1 MALTRVTSGGIAE
14 GVVIRFS
21 GNGTPEYRVPGS
33 PAITFENDTD
43 TGVYNPNPNELA
55 ITTGGTARLIFK
67 SDGQIVTGNGTSLGG
82 TNPDFANATNIVLY
96 VNQSDKNATDVETN
110 DGGNINRP
118 FKTIERGLVE
128 AARKSY
134 VAQGQDRFEAY
145 TIMVL
150 PGDYTIDNR
159 PGIDVTT
166 NPLAASASETPGSSA
181 TTGNLA
187 TGSAWRFNPR
197 NGGVIVP
204 RGTSIVGY
212 DLRKTVIRPKYVP
225 SPISD
230 DGSITSDNYV
240 ISGVMYDAA
249 NMIQKARGF
258 IVEQA
263 FLHAK
268 QLYPSIGNINETCK
282 RDIGYI
288 VDAVIT
294 DLREGGNANSFVAG
308 EFYTDGTS
316 LRFIAD
322 GTEKIAT
329 LAAFNKARDIMLHAI
344 NAWITNNVPANYS
357 FTEITTGATPGLKPS
372 YTSTGVNKDYSTG
385 STYDSSCATAESAII
400 SLMGIIT
407 GIVSNPDT
415 YTELYKKVLGVGF
428 QTSIFKVTGGCYFW
442 QMTFKD
448 AKTNPLN
455 SVTYNGSGIPTFTQA
470 TTPFYSH
477 HRVVSF
483 TYADQRTTDGELDK
497 YYKRIDSWA
506 ADITVGNEPRIA
518 RPEEYTIVGDASTKQ
533 SIDTVNS
540 ASPYIFN
547 CSLRSILGLCGM
559 HTDGSKV
566 KESSFKSMVVAQFT
580 GISLQKDPNAYWQP
594 RNATGRVYTDSLTTF
609 QTGDSIRNV
618 ENESES
624 IDNLGPIYAD
634 PNAEYKHDWRH
645 FHIKASE
652 GAFIQVVSVFAV
664 GYADQF
670 LAVNGGDMSIT
681 NSNSNFGHIAL
692 RAVGNKFTVDPP
704 SAYGKITALI
714 PPAGI
719 SNTSQY
725 TEIYP
730 IATDI
735 TWKANLGESAEKTQP
750 FWGQAKTNFS
760 TANGNF
766 FKLYLEI
773 PGVQAESDIPEL
785 VVESKDVNT
794 GNIVVKRFLTFG
806 ANNNYNL
813 FRDYYTTAGVQAQ
826 ADCKISNQV
835 DTATGG
841 VSNYE
846 AVIELA
852 ASATGDNT
860 TNVPGNLQRQGYFW
874 DPSRQKVYLKI
885 NPNYTSSRTY
895 VADFLFS
902 SVIETQFVTVT
913 ETLPDGSSQVV
924 SRTEDVNVLEWW
936 DSFPGSITSAKF
948 VDARA
953 ANPNDLLWRVKYV
966 IPKDYRDP
974 DLKVLTPK
982 PPEKRFII
990 KGTAPGND
998 GYGIPY
1004 SSYRFTI
1011 WDVQEI
1017 DTWERDVRDGVY
1029 YLTVL
1034 RADVDKFMDGDSG
1047 SYKNSP
1053 ITLTRD
1059 DQYQTIVADGL
1070 SELYRNDNNYRVST
1084 NVNYLYPSTNEEGNI
1099 TNARTIWNPPQTDS
1113 RCIVEYLSGQGA
1125 NGAYR
1130 PKDVSVP
1137 NKKYYNT
1144 SVSTTPFYEVPAL
1157 TSVTAE
1163 ACHRLVAALN
1173 LCYVKNV
1180 STTSTQ
1186 IKVAP
1191 VCSWDART
1199 TFGTQT
1205 INGTAN
1211 TALFNSV
1218 STTFNIYGDVSESNP
1233 TNYRWGSGKSFN
1245 STSDLNQ
1252 YGVNGSEEDRKIV
1265 CCSYSPSVTNITNG
1279 NEVTNESNTILSLGP
1294 VVPLY
1299 RPSILRASSHT
1310 WEYIGIGPGNYSTGF
1325 PNLQTRVLKP
1335 YEQFIVQ
1342 GYENGG
1348 GFIASS
1354 GTNSAGDFYIGNQV
1368 IQAGGQSTTT
1378 LNVPKVRKS
1387 SESNSVDFTDIEN
1400 RIANNVI
1407 NVIASENR
1415 SSASQNLLKG
1425 LSNFFTT
1432 ARLTVSD
1439 RANIQTLYITDKLY
1453 IANTKILNGDKFPEG
1468 GPEGYGFAKGARPE
1482 KTGFIATDT
1491 NDRLYVSPKFLDAW
1505 RIKKKILSA
1514 SNVNL
1519 DNNRIYIEPLSRTF
1533 INSIQTSLTTALTI
1547 PTLFNGSLVRNI
1559 VGGVTYGV
1567 LTITGGATATS
1578 LNLYVGMKIAQY
1590 VTSGSAVLTG
1600 EARIKSID
1608 STTQVT
1614 LENVTAVPATSTSGQ
1629 FYGID
1634 RIRLFDTS
1642 GLPPF
1647 GRIDLEMSINQITA
1661 EDYILDSGI
1670 KYYFN
1675 PTINISLQYD
1685 DIDYTN
1691 NTLEVTTIQNYLS
1704 YYDYVRSVLPAS
1716 SAFNLHTITRN
1727 YSSVLPVID
1736 SDATLTDTQ
1745 YLSGTITG
1753 VTAHPTAGLI
1763 SNTSIP
1769 SSIVDVPRNDFLVRI
1784 GVSSTFYNTVPSRGA
1799 VTIRRSV
1806 SGSVRYTTLV
1816 YFKNTN
1822 FSNQLCILRRIDTQ
1836 SKSDSS
1842 FTYSTSD
1849 PFTKIFFT
1857 GSTCYASYGDK
1868 WTFESAFIPSVETIT
1883 EDVDIES
1890 ATLYTLPEKPV
1901 PYTGDVDTTYTDS
1914 IVPNPVTS
1922 KALGANLQTKR
1933 AVKTFQPFETLT
1945 QAAKFA
1951 EESAF
1956 GPTDEI
1962 EILMKPG
1969 YYRLVGSTFPCQVRI
1984 NGSGV
1989 TSTTE
1994 QYSKEFAKRSAGRIG
2009 GYALTDV
2016 RSGDSVNFFRSADFS
2031 NNYAGRTDLLYV
2043 STGGR
2048 NITSTGGLDISNVHF
2063 LGLNEA
2069 ITRNEILDNSY
2080 SDDTQ
2085 VIISRRRVRKAWY
2098 VKKSTGFPTSTA
2110 GVLGGLGFHATYAST
2125 TGKPSFSYTVND
2137 AGLTDESGVIVAPA
2151 VDVNNVAKDARYMVI
2166 TFTATN
2172 FSSTSGSPSDNQ
2184 RFNWIKDYVIPG
2196 TTLFYFPNNTGT
2208 SATVDSTTRKTR
2220 VLDVRKNFTG
2230 TTLTSIQVYVAM
2242 YDGGG
2247 FTSEDED
2254 LNISEINDLTNG
2266 LYFVF
2271 VNRDGDEFVTLTY
2284 NWCLEMRRQLLPKT
2298 FTTSGEGYDPTSVDT
2313 PEIYGI
2319 IAGYTRDTLNLV
2331 IDLNPTADFG
2341 GIRTFSFTTAGAAAG
2356 DETYNGITPVSPPT
2370 SGGTG
2375 AQFTVT
2381 RSGGV
2386 YSVLIAEAGSGY
2398 KIGDII
2404 TLSGT
2409 AVGGGSNITVTV
2421 GAITPA
2427 KSRYTGAGI
2436 MGKHPSILVKIGDTS
2451 EEYSVTIPTTPNGF
2465 LRTYGFTN
2473 DRFYLLEVNSA
2484 VIGSTTDNIGVN
2496 GTVVGGFS
2504 GYGFSDINGY
2514 SALDGGTFTF
2524 EGKTYPQSARRK
2536 TVFSSRAELDA
2547 VAKYNLYQSG
2557 GNQSANPYGYYRSG
2571 ALGMTTRGREIF
2583 INYAQNY
2590 RISRKKFPTS
2600 APPSVGNLG
2609 TTLIRVNGIPGST
2622 NQVTLSDVTV
2632 GAFSDSSDRSN
2643 TYGGGYNG
2651 GLIAINN
2658 GQINIRGL
2666 RIRGNLILD
2675 WSSLLTAGGA
2685 SRLNSNNKFGYGHSV
2700 DLIEPRETSYVT
2712 GIGANN
2718 YRRLNVSK
2726 DDINFQ
2732 YYTTYTRTNNMYIEP
2747 NFLPTGK
2754 RVDYDSRAF
2763 PITTIAAIPKFD
2775 DQTLNYKT
2783 QVILDEKF
2791 STQRLIYASSG
2802 ANTSGY
2808 NLRYNNTT
2816 TTIPANTPGGHPNS
2830 AKELLRKTLVFT
2842 LPYSTENEQNIAENI
2857 AKNVFPNFTKI
2868 VRFGN
2873 TDSVLATVTQL
2884 SFYNQLG
2891 VAYFEITFSGNI
2903 EYNNLDKT
2911 DGTPSN
2917 WTGFELQL
2925 LTNYIP
2931 SQRFNYLA
2939 TLTTRYKKIANSD
2952 VISSTGAAVGT
2963 YSRLEIGYDAAQKR
2977 SVFAENKDLKVEY
2990 IGNGIPNI
2998 TRASVVTFTNT
3009 NKAPAQSEGDKIK
3022 VLMETDASGKILSMD
3037 IISLGINNNPDEISE
3052 YSTGGNGYK
3061 LTVQKSA
3068 RVRTQITDIDYEMF
3082 APGEVTVA
3090 PSNNTFIVN
3099 NFIETS
3105 LTGIKASLQR
3115 AKSIIAPGNYILYGG
3130 QYYKIAKSQPNKP
3143 YLSVYQYV
3151 NPANI
3156 EDIRTSLVVRL
3167 EEESYNITYSRTLG
3181 AAYNNEL
3188 ITRFELYEDDNV
3200 LRYWPDAGRLEIG
3213 ELELAD
3219 FTKQYID
3226 GFTGYRLTLDRSNT
3240 KYWPS
3245 YIHDW
3250 DGIDI
3255 VETIIAGDPTAPTLA
3270 APGISVNNVVAT
3282 ELRLADPVDAT
3293 CSTYK
3298 RIKSVGYEELN
3309 SQYFTHSGI
3318 ATTNRAY
3325 VDIVSSTSTL
3335 AEDFQKYEIGQTISI
3350 PFRNLQHGYY
3360 RRGYNNFYDSYPQ
3373 LYKFKV
3379 TASVGT
3385 EGSASSTN
3393 REGDN
3398 LITGILYNTKPATTD
3413 QASQTNDTSGRI
3425 YFQNIAGMSQILNS
3439 TNTYTGTSTNRKT
3452 TYQISDYVDP
3462 LSVVQATRG
3471 IDSLPGVPLN
3481 GNLTTGEGTLSGV
3494 TLNVGSRTI
3503 TTTSGI
3509 GIVPG
3514 LRVIHPNLSEECRI
3528 STVRRTGT
3536 SPNFTYEINLNSGP
3550 TANIT
3555 NGTITFAA
3563 NEPVILKIDHPLLA
3577 DLPVGTEFHIVPTFN
3592 QEGTTLTRFVQIY
3605 KSRIVDIQAIG
3616 GSDNVIRL
3624 YLADPLTFGG
3634 TNYITDAAN
3643 ENSMTHP
3650 DSRHYGFCSINMG
3663 GWSYPRS
3670 GGSYF
3675 NSNAVRTLT
3684 QADQLKLPNY
3694 SNRIKSGDILRYTYE
3709 ANTVIQGISTSSV
3722 NLGRANNFLRLS
3734 SIAVDQGDSI
3744 KALFNKKTEYYG
3756 TRDIYRTQGTYVVT
3770 HRRYLDQYG
3779 DSTDDYR
3786 FNNSYSTAGGTFFTT
3801 YAKTTDVQ
3809 ASGGASTITL
3819 TDVSGIV
3826 VGDVVTGTNIGSN
3839 RSVTAINGNII
3850 SISPSTTGIVASGT
3864 TLTFYGLSTATPTTS
3879 YSFNG
3884 TTYYIDYGISGQTS
3898 GSPTPAATAISVWT
3912 QTGNAWG
3919 TYYFNG
3925 TTLVQNTTDPWKQ
3938 SIVLSGP
3945 KDKPGVRNRQSFG
3958 ENAEITFTVDQFGGI
3973 ETLSI
3978 TNGGTGYRINDY
3990 LIIKGGLFNFNNP
4003 RYSSDLYLYISKVDP
4018 TGRILSFI
4026 PRFRLSSPLD
4036 NRIVD
4041 FDFVHSG
4048 ATPTWTATNTAT
4060 VSISA
4065 VNHGYVN
4072 GDIVNLTFSLST
4084 GSNIASTGQ
4093 YKVINATPD
4102 AFNITNPTSLTGTN
4116 TGNVNIGTD
4125 KFYYQSLTTNTAATT
4140 SSTILPVSS
4149 VSGIN
4154 VGDKLFGLGTNVEV
4168 VSVDSD
4174 TQITLNTAVS
4184 APAPV
4189 TLTVTNY
4196 ISTGTTT
4203 ITATVSS
4210 TTGILVGDVVVISGA
4225 TGTEPTKLN
4234 GTWEVASVPSG
4245 TTFTFVVNTP
4255 ITTGTYTTGLGT
4267 AIESTPL
4274 VFTTF
4279 LPDETMYI
4287 DNVNGSDIFLMARY
4301 TINGLIRQTIEYT
4314 VSYLGGFTAGQ
4325 RVVFTTP
4332 KPSLKTV
4339 SGVVTAVTSVDA
4351 NGYSTV
4357 TVDTADN
4364 ILYSTHPTKE
4374 DWLSVSD
4381 ILVSHQNDL
4390 FAYDGPVAQRFIHSE
4405 YGGGLQFSDFSIWN
4419 SYYRNGSENKGYGIY
4434 GSFGWVGNFARSI
4447 DGARMIGLTS
4457 SGALSIN
4464 WSRQRANSIWQVA
4477 QPIRPG
4483 WTHTGV
4489 SNSTELTTSA
4499 FSPNFAYV
4507 YCHGSDTFFNSA
4519 YPFYV
4524 MENGQAITNAGQ
4536 PNTIKHTNLN
4546 TENLLLTLNNA
4557 APAYSPTWSS
4567 GFYHTGGIG
4576 SLNYGMYKWS
4586 STFDSTKPSRIRNLN
4601 KVSWRYQD
4609 AKFRGGVSGKWG
4621 DLRAGT
4627 GVNTRLQESMIMN
4640 YVQPYQLCA
4649 YDSSRMVRV
4658 ANYTITSLFSTALN
4672 TTGASGSNGLVS
4684 LTFAPQGSAPYFPG
4698 QKIIVSGMT
4707 PASYNGT
4714 WTVVSCSTT
4723 NVTFYSNASGNQT
4736 VAGTITPIIT
4746 DINFNANIFD
4756 GRVLTTGTD
4765 QIVAG
4770 KDYFIGGVTGAVANA
4785 IGTDYTPDVDFT
4797 VFGAPNNK
4805 VGTVFTA
4812 TITGIPPIK
4821 GGGTA
4826 RSFVDMSGKISK
4838 NDAIYTSADGVN
4850 FTFIGFVNSILN
4862 TTRVRLSA
4870 PIAAISSA
4878 ANVYVLRVRGLKTTT
4893 FDNSVTNRGLTN
4905 LKGENV
4911 LSSEMAGCNQYNVAM
4926 VISRRTYNTTP
4937 LINTENTVQPIGNR
4951 WWWGGGEVGHLS
4963 VRPTFGDLSAFE
4975 WTPMNINMTRF
4986 NKKVHLESTVTVN
4999 ASGSTIGLDSVY
5011 I

>member
-21 GNGTPEYRVPGS
+21 GNGTPEYRVPSS
-33 PAITFENDTD
+33 PAITFEGDED
-43 TGVYNPNPNELA
+43 TGIYNPNPNEVA
-55 ITTGGTARLIFK
+55 ITTGGQTRLLFK

-82 TNPDFANATNIVLY
+82 TNPDFVNATNIVLY
-96 VNQSDKNATDVETN
+96 VNQSDKNATDIESN

-118 FKTIERGLVE
+118 FKTIERALIE

-159 PGIDVTT
+159 PGVDVTT
-166 NPLAASASETPGSSA
+166 NPLASSVSENPGSSA
-181 TTGNLA
+181 TTGSLA
-187 TGSAWRFNPR
+187 GGSAWRFNPR

-225 SPISD
+225 NVTSVTVSN
-230 DGSITSDNYV
+230 DGSITGDNYV

-249 NMIQKARGF
+249 NMIEKARGF

-268 QLYPSIGNINETCK
+268 QLYPTIANINETCK

-288 VDAVIT
+288 VDAVIA
-294 DLREGGNANSFVAG
+294 DLREGGNSNSYVAG
-308 EFYTDGTS
+308 EFYTNGTS
-316 LRFIAD
+316 LRFIAE
-322 GTEKIAT
+322 GTEKTAT

-344 NAWITNNVPANYS
+344 NAWISGNVPAGYS
-357 FTEITTGATPGLKPS
+357 FTEITTGATSGLKP
-372 YTSTGVNKDYSTG
+372 TFTVGTDYSVG
-385 STYDSSCATAESAII
+385 NTYDSSCATAESAIVN
-400 SLMGIIT
+400 LMAIVTGIIN
-407 GIVSNPDT
+407 NPDT

-455 SVTYNGSGIPTFTQA
+455 SVTYTGAGIPTFTQA
-470 TTPFYSH
+470 TTPAYSH

-506 ADITVGNEPRIA
+506 ADITGENEPRLA
-518 RPEEYTIVGDASTKQ
+518 REEEYTIVGDVSTKQ
-533 SIDTVNS
+533 TIDTVNS

-547 CSLRSILGLCGM
+547 CSLRSIFGLCGM

-566 KESSFKSMVVAQFT
+566 KENSFKSMVVAQFT

-594 RNATGRVYTDSLTTF
+594 RNKTGRIYTDLITTF

-618 ENESES
+618 ENEAES
-624 IDNLGPIYAD
+624 AENIGPIYAD

-681 NSNSNFGHIAL
+681 NSNSNFGHISL
-692 RAVGNKFTVDPP
+692 RAVGTKFKSDPP

-719 SNTSQY
+719 SSTSQY

-735 TWKANLGESAEKTQP
+735 TWKANLGESAEKTEP
-750 FWGQAKTNFS
+750 FWRQARTNFS
-760 TANGNF
+760 TAGGNF
-766 FKLYLEI
+766 FRLYLEV

-794 GNIVVKRFLTFG
+794 GVTVVKRFLTFG

-813 FRDYYTTAGVQAQ
+813 FRDYYTTTGVQAQ
-826 ADCKISNQV
+826 DDCKISNQV

-846 AVIELA
+846 AVIQL
-852 ASATGDNT
+852 SSSTGDYT
-860 TNVPGNLQRQGYFW
+860 TNVPNNTQRQGYFW
-874 DPSRQKVYLKI
+874 DPSRQKVYLKV
-885 NPNYTSSRTY
+885 NPNYASSRTY
-895 VADFLFS
+895 VADFVFA
-902 SVIETQFVTVT
+902 SVVETQFVTVT

-924 SRTEDVNVLEWW
+924 SKTEDVDVLEWW

-966 IPKDYRDP
+966 IPKDYQDP
-974 DLKVLTPK
+974 KGNILSPK

-1004 SSYRFTI
+1004 TNYRFTV
-1011 WDVQEI
+1011 WDVQEV
-1017 DTWERDVRDGVY
+1017 DTWERNVRDGVY

-1047 SYKNSP
+1047 SVKNSP
-1053 ITLTRD
+1053 VIITRD
-1059 DQYQTIVADGL
+1059 DAYQTITADSL
-1070 SELYRNDNNYRVST
+1070 SELYRNDNNFRVSS

-1099 TNARTIWNPPQTDS
+1099 TNARVIWNPPQTDS
-1113 RCIVEYLSGQGA
+1113 RCIVEYIAGNGTNQG
-1125 NGAYR
+1125 GYR

-1137 NKKYYNT
+1137 NKKYYNS
-1144 SVSTTPFYEVPAL
+1144 SVSSTPFSEIPAL
-1157 TSVTAE
+1157 TSLTAE
-1163 ACHRLVAALN
+1163 ACHRLVSALS

-1180 STTSTQ
+1180 STTQTQ

-1191 VCSWDART
+1191 VSSWDTRT
-1199 TFGTQT
+1199 TFPT
-1205 INGTAN
+1205 
-1211 TALFNSV
+1211 FNSV
-1218 STTFNIYGDVSESNP
+1218 SNTFNIYGDVSQSNP
-1233 TNYRWGSGKSFN
+1233 TNFRYGQGKTFN
-1245 STSDLNQ
+1245 ATSDLNQ
-1252 YGVNGSEEDRKIV
+1252 YGVNGSEEERKII
-1265 CCSYSPSVTNITNG
+1265 CCSFSTSTTNITNG
-1279 NEVTNESNTILSLGP
+1279 NEVTNESDTILSLGP

-1342 GYENGG
+1342 GYENAG
-1348 GFIASS
+1348 GFVASS

-1387 SESNSVDFTDIEN
+1387 SESNSVDFSDIEN

-1407 NVIASENR
+1407 NVIASANR

-1453 IANTKILNGDKFPEG
+1453 IANTKILNGEKFPEG

-1533 INSIQTSLTTALTI
+1533 INSVETSSTTSLTV
-1547 PTLFNGSLVRNI
+1547 PTLFTGSIVRSI

-1567 LTITGGATATS
+1567 LTLTGGATATS
-1578 LNLYVGMKIAQY
+1578 LKLYVGMKVAQY
-1590 VTSGSAVLTG
+1590 VTSGVAVLTG
-1600 EARIKSID
+1600 EAKIRSID
-1608 STTQVT
+1608 SSTQVT
-1614 LENVTAVPATSTSGQ
+1614 LENVTSVPTTSTGGQ
-1629 FYGID
+1629 FFGID

-1647 GRIDLEMSINQITA
+1647 GRIDLEMSISQITS
-1661 EDYILDSGI
+1661 EDYVVVSGV

-1691 NTLEVTTIQNYLS
+1691 NTLDVTTIQNYIS
-1704 YYDYVRSVLPAS
+1704 YYDYVTSVLPAPS
-1716 SAFNLHTITRN
+1716 EYDLHSITRN

-1736 SDATLTDTQ
+1736 NDTTLLDTQ

-1753 VTAHPTAGLI
+1753 TTAHPTSGLI
-1763 SNTSIP
+1763 GTSI
-1769 SSIVDVPRNDFLVRI
+1769 SAGIVDTPRNDFLVRI
-1784 GVSSTFYNTVPSRGA
+1784 GVNSTFYNTVPARGA
-1799 VTIRRSV
+1799 ITIRRSV
-1806 SGSVRYTTLV
+1806 SGSIRYTTFV
-1816 YFKNTN
+1816 YFKNSTY
-1822 FSNQLCILRRIDTQ
+1822 SNQLCILRRIDTQ
-1836 SKSDSS
+1836 SKGDSGTS
-1842 FTYSTSD
+1842 YSSTD
-1849 PFTKIFFT
+1849 PFVKIFFT

-1868 WTFESAFIPSVETIT
+1868 WTYESAFIPAVETIT

-1901 PYTGDVDTTYTDS
+1901 PYTGNIDTTYTDS

-1933 AVKTFQPFETLT
+1933 AVKTFQPFETLS
-1945 QAAKFA
+1945 QAALFA
-1951 EESAF
+1951 ESSTF

-1969 YYRLVGSTFPCQVRI
+1969 YYRLVGSTFPCQVKI

-1989 TSTTE
+1989 TPTAE
-1994 QYSKEFAKRSAGRIG
+1994 QYSKEFAKTSAGRIG
-2009 GYALTDV
+2009 GYSLTDV
-2016 RSGDSVNFFRSADFS
+2016 RSGDSVNFFRSPDFT
-2031 NNYAGRTDLLYV
+2031 NNWAGRTDLLYV

-2048 NITSTGGLDISNVHF
+2048 NITSTGGLNINNVHF

-2085 VIISRRRVRKAWY
+2085 IIISRRRVRKAWY
-2098 VKKSTGFPTSTA
+2098 VKKSTGFPVSTS
-2110 GVLGGLGFHATYAST
+2110 GVLGGIGFHATYAST
-2125 TGKPSFSYTVND
+2125 TGKPTFSYTVND
-2137 AGLTDESGVIVAPA
+2137 AGMTDESEVIVAPE
-2151 VDVNNVAKDARYMVI
+2151 VDSKNVAKDARYMVI
-2166 TFTATN
+2166 TFNATN
-2172 FSSTSGSPSDNQ
+2172 FSGTSGSPSDNQ
-2184 RFNWIKDYVIPG
+2184 RFNWVKDYVIPG
-2196 TTLFYFPNNTGT
+2196 TTLFYFPNTTGT
-2208 SATVDSTTRKTR
+2208 GATVDSTTRKTR
-2220 VLDVRKNFTG
+2220 VLDVRRNFTG
-2230 TTLTSIQVYVAM
+2230 TTLTSIQIYVAM

-2247 FTSEDED
+2247 FTSQDED
-2254 LNISEINDLTNG
+2254 LNITETNDLTNG
-2266 LYFVF
+2266 IYFVF
-2271 VNRDGDEFVTLTY
+2271 TNRDGDEFVTLTY

-2298 FTTSGEGYDPTSVDT
+2298 FTTSGEGYDPNIFDT

-2319 IAGYTRDTLNLV
+2319 VAGYTRDTLNLV
-2331 IDLNPTADFG
+2331 VDLNPSADFG
-2341 GIRTFSFTTAGAAAG
+2341 GIRTFSYTTTGATVG
-2356 DETYNGITPVSPPT
+2356 DETYNGITPISPPA

-2386 YSVLIAEAGSGY
+2386 YTVVISSPGSGY
-2398 KIGDII
+2398 KINDSI
-2404 TLSGT
+2404 TLSG
-2409 AVGGGSNITVTV
+2409 AAIGGGSNITITV
-2421 GAITPA
+2421 GAITSA
-2427 KSRYTGAGI
+2427 KARYPGTGI
-2436 MGKHPSILVKIGDTS
+2436 MNKHPSIMVKLKDNG
-2451 EEYSVTIPTTPNGF
+2451 EEYGVTIPTTPNGF

-2473 DRFYLLEVNSA
+2473 DRFYLLEINSA
-2484 VIGSTTDNIGVN
+2484 VIGSTADNIGVN
-2496 GTVVGGFS
+2496 GSVIGGFS
-2504 GYGFSDINGY
+2504 GYGYADINGY

-2524 EGKTYPQSARRK
+2524 EGKTYPQSSRRK
-2536 TVFSSRAELDA
+2536 TVFSSRAEFDA
-2547 VAKYNLYQSG
+2547 IAKYNLYISG
-2557 GNQSANPYGYYRSG
+2557 GNQTLAPYGYYKSG
-2571 ALGMTTRGREIF
+2571 SGMGTRGRELF

-2590 RISRKKFPTS
+2590 RITRKKFPTS
-2600 APPSVGNLG
+2600 APPSIGNLG
-2609 TTLIRVNGIPGST
+2609 TTLIKVNGIPGST
-2622 NQVTLSDVTV
+2622 NQVTLTDVTI
-2632 GAFSDSSDRSN
+2632 GAYSDSSDRSN

-2675 WSSLLTAGGA
+2675 WSSLLTNG
-2685 SRLNSNNKFGYGHSV
+2685 STRLNANNKFGYGHSV

-2712 GIGANN
+2712 GIGNN
-2718 YRRLNVSK
+2718 SYRRLNVSK

-2747 NFLPTGK
+2747 NFLPSGK
-2754 RVDYDSRAF
+2754 RVDYDSRSF

-2783 QVILDEKF
+2783 QVVIDEKF

-2802 ANTSGY
+2802 TNSSGY

-2816 TTIPANTPGGHPNS
+2816 STIPANTPGGHPNS
-2830 AKELLRKTLVFT
+2830 AKNLLRKTLVFT
-2842 LPYSTENEQNIAENI
+2842 LPYGTQNEQDIAENI
-2857 AKNVFPNFTKI
+2857 AKNIFPNFTKI

-2884 SFYNQLG
+2884 QFYEELG

-2963 YSRLEIGYDAAQKR
+2963 YSRLEIGFDAAQKR
-2977 SVFAENKDLKVEY
+2977 SVFAENKDLNVEY

-2998 TRASVVTFTNT
+2998 TRGSIITFTNT
-3009 NKAPAQSEGDKIK
+3009 NKTPAQAEADKIK
-3022 VLMETDASGKILSMD
+3022 VLLETDPSGKILSMD
-3037 IISLGINNNPDEISE
+3037 IVSLGLNNNPGEISE

-3061 LTVQKSA
+3061 ITVQRSA
-3068 RVRTQITDIDYEMF
+3068 RVRTQTTDIDYEMF
-3082 APGEVTVA
+3082 APGEVTICPA
-3090 PSNNTFIVN
+3090 NNTFIVN

-3143 YLSVYQYV
+3143 YLAVYQYI

-3167 EEESYNITYSRTLG
+3167 EEESYNITYNRTLG

-3188 ITRFELYEDDNV
+3188 ITRFELYEDDNI
-3200 LRYWPDAGRLEIG
+3200 LRYWPDSGRLEIG

-3219 FTKQYID
+3219 FTKKYVD
-3226 GFTGYRLTLDRSNT
+3226 ALTGYRLTIDRSNT

-3255 VETIIAGDPTAPTLA
+3255 VETITAGDPTDPTLA
-3270 APGISVNNVVAT
+3270 APGVSVNNTVAT
-3282 ELRLADPVDAT
+3282 EIRLADPVDAT

-3298 RIKSVGYEELN
+3298 RIKSIGYEELN
-3309 SQYFTHSGI
+3309 SPYYTHTGI

-3325 VDIVSSTSTL
+3325 VDIISSSSSL
-3335 AEDFQKYEIGQTISI
+3335 NEDFQKFEIGQVISI
-3350 PFRNLQHGYY
+3350 PFRNLQHSYY
-3360 RRGYNNFYDSYPQ
+3360 RRGYNNFYDSYPK

-3379 TASVGT
+3379 TGSVGT
-3385 EGSASSTN
+3385 EGTASSTN
-3393 REGDN
+3393 RQGDN

-3425 YFQNIAGMSQILNS
+3425 YFQSISGMSQLLNV
-3439 TNTYTGTSTNRKT
+3439 TNTYTGSSTNRKT
-3452 TYQISDYVDP
+3452 TYELTDYIDP
-3462 LSVVQATRG
+3462 LSVVQSTRG
-3471 IDSLPGVPLN
+3471 VDTLPGVPLN
-3481 GNLTTGEGTLSGV
+3481 GSTTTGEGTLSGI
-3494 TLNVGSRTI
+3494 TLAAGARTF
-3503 TTTSGI
+3503 TTTNGI
-3509 GIVPG
+3509 GLVPG
-3514 LRVIHPNLSEECRI
+3514 IRVIHPNLSEECRI
-3528 STVRRTGT
+3528 SSVRRTGT
-3536 SPNFTYEINLNSGP
+3536 SPNFSYDISLNSGP
-3550 TANIT
+3550 SATIT
-3555 NGTITFAA
+3555 NGTLTFAA
-3563 NEPVILKIDHPLLA
+3563 YENIILRIDHPLLA
-3577 DLPVGTEFHIVPTFN
+3577 DIPVGTEFHIVPTFN
-3592 QEGTTLTRFVQIY
+3592 QEGTTLTRFVQIL

-3616 GSDNVIRL
+3616 GTDNVIRL
-3624 YLADPLTFGG
+3624 YLADPITFGG

-3643 ENSMTHP
+3643 ENSLTHP
-3650 DSRHYGFCSINMG
+3650 DSRHYGFCSVNLG

-3670 GGSYF
+3670 GGSYY
-3675 NSNAVRTLT
+3675 NSNSVRLLS
-3684 QADQLKLPNY
+3684 QSNQVKLPNY
-3694 SNRIKSGDILRYTYE
+3694 SNRIKSGDILKYTYE

-3722 NLGRANNFLRLS
+3722 SLGRANNFLRLNQ
-3734 SIAVDQGDSI
+3734 IAVDQGDSV
-3744 KALFNKKTEYYG
+3744 KALFDKKTQYYG
-3756 TRDIYRTQGTYVVT
+3756 TRDIYRVAGTYTVT
-3770 HRRYLDQYG
+3770 HRRYTDQYG
-3779 DSTDDYR
+3779 DLTDDYR
-3786 FNNSYSTAGGTFFTT
+3786 FNNFYSTAGGTFFTQ
-3801 YAKTTDVQ
+3801 YSKTTDAQ
-3809 ASGGASTITL
+3809 ASGGATTITL
-3819 TDVSGIV
+3819 NDASGIV

-3839 RSVTAINGNII
+3839 RSVTNINGNII
-3850 SISPSTTGIVASGT
+3850 TISPGTTGVVATGT
-3864 TLTFYGLSTATPTTS
+3864 TLTFYGLSTTTPTTS
-3879 YSFNG
+3879 YVYNG
-3884 TTYYIDYGISGQTS
+3884 TTYYVDYGINSQTS
-3898 GSPTPAATAISVWT
+3898 GAPSPAATAISVWS
-3912 QTGNAWG
+3912 QLNNQWG
-3919 TYYFNG
+3919 TYYFDGSNV
-3925 TTLVQNTTDPWKQ
+3925 LVQNTTDPWKQ
-3938 SIVLSGP
+3938 SVVLSGP
-3945 KDKPGVRNRQSFG
+3945 KDRPGIRNRQSFG
-3958 ENAEITFTVDQFGGI
+3958 QDAVVQFTIDQFGGI
-3973 ETLSI
+3973 EALSI
-3978 TNGGTGYRINDY
+3978 TNGGSGYRINDY

-4003 RYSSDLYLYISKVDP
+4003 RYSSDLYLYISKVDS

-4036 NRIVD
+4036 QRVVD
-4041 FDFVHSG
+4041 YDFNFQG
-4048 ATPTWTATNTAT
+4048 TWTAANSAT
-4060 VSISA
+4060 VTITSA
-4065 VNHGYVN
+4065 NHGYVS
-4072 GDIVNLTFSLST
+4072 GDIVNVTFSLTT
-4084 GSNIASTGQ
+4084 GSNNASSGQ
-4093 YKVINATPD
+4093 YKISNVTTD
-4102 AFNITNPTSLTGTN
+4102 TFQITNPASLTGTN
-4116 TGNVNIGTD
+4116 GGTADIGTN
-4125 KFYYQSLTTNTAATT
+4125 KFYYNTLTTNTAVT
-4140 SSTILPVSS
+4140 SASPIITVSS
-4149 VSGIN
+4149 VAGIN
-4154 VGDKLFGLGTNVEV
+4154 VGDNILGLGANVKV
-4168 VSVDSD
+4168 LTVDSD
-4174 TQITLNTAVS
+4174 TQITLDTNVTIA
-4184 APAPV
+4184 APT
-4189 TLTVTNY
+4189 TLTLTNY
-4196 ISTGTTT
+4196 IGNSTTTVTGTV
-4203 ITATVSS
+4203 AS
-4210 TTGILVGDVVVISGA
+4210 TSGFAVGDAIVISGA
-4225 TGTEPTKLN
+4225 TGTEQTKLN
-4234 GTWEVASVPSG
+4234 GTWEIASVPNS
-4245 TTFTFVVNTP
+4245 TTFTFVINTP
-4255 ITTGTYTTGLGT
+4255 ITTGTYTTSIGT
-4267 AIESTPL
+4267 TLRSIPL
-4274 VFTTF
+4274 LFTTF
-4279 LPDETMYI
+4279 LPDETIYI
-4287 DNVNGSDIFLMARY
+4287 DNVSGNDVYLMAKY
-4301 TINGLIRQTIEYT
+4301 TVNGFIRQTFEYT

-4325 RVVFTTP
+4325 QIVFTTP

-4339 SGVVTAVTSVDA
+4339 AGVIGGVTSVDA

-4357 TVDTADN
+4357 TVDTTDN
-4364 ILYSTHPTKE
+4364 ILYATHATKE
-4374 DWLSVSD
+4374 DWLSISD
-4381 ILVSHQNDL
+4381 ILVSHQTDL

-4405 YGGGLQFSDFSIWN
+4405 YGGGLQFNDFRIWN

-4434 GSFGWVGNFARSI
+4434 GNFGWVGNFARSI

-4464 WSRQRANSIWQVA
+4464 WGRQRANSIWQVA

-4483 WTHTGV
+4483 WTHTGLTG
-4489 SNSTELTTSA
+4489 STELTTSA

-4507 YCHGSDTFFNSA
+4507 YCHGTDTFFSSA

-4524 MENGQAITNAGQ
+4524 MENGQAITSAGQ

-4546 TENLLLTLNNA
+4546 TESLLLTLNNA
-4557 APAYSPTWSS
+4557 APVYNPTWSS
-4567 GFYHTGGIG
+4567 GFYHPGGVG

-4586 STFDSTKPSRIRNLN
+4586 STFDSTKASRIRNLN

-4609 AKFRGGVSGKWG
+4609 AKFRGGISGRWG
-4621 DLRAGT
+4621 DLRSGT

-4640 YVQPYQLCA
+4640 YIQPYQLCA
-4649 YDSSRMVRV
+4649 FDTSRMVRV
-4658 ANYTITSLFSTALN
+4658 ANFTLTTAFSTALN
-4672 TTGASGSNGLVS
+4672 TTGASGSNGLAS
-4684 LTFAPQGSAPYFPG
+4684 LTFADQGSAPYFPG
-4698 QKIIVSGMT
+4698 QKIIVSGVT
-4707 PASYNGT
+4707 PTSYNGT
-4714 WTVVSCSTT
+4714 WTVVTCSTT
-4723 NVTFYSNASGNQT
+4723 NVTFYSNGNGTQT
-4736 VAGTITPIIT
+4736 IAGTITPIVT
-4746 DINFNANIFD
+4746 DVNFSGNIYD

-4765 QIVAG
+4765 TITAG
-4770 KDYFIGGVTGAVANA
+4770 KDYFIGGVSGAVAND
-4785 IGTDYTPDVDFT
+4785 IGTDYTQDVDFT
-4797 VFGAPNNK
+4797 LFGAPNNK
-4805 VGTVFTA
+4805 VGTIFTA
-4812 TITGIPPIK
+4812 TITGIPTIK

-4826 RSFVDMSGKISK
+4826 RNFVDVSGKISK
-4838 NDAIYTSADGVN
+4838 NDAIYTSANGTD
-4850 FTFIGFVNSILN
+4850 FTFIGFVSSVINA
-4862 TTRVRLSA
+4862 TRVRLSA
-4870 PIAAISSA
+4870 PTAAISSA
-4878 ANVYVLRVRGLKTTT
+4878 ANVYILRVRGLKTTS
-4893 FDNSVTNRGLTN
+4893 FDNPITNRGKTN
-4905 LKGENV
+4905 LKGDNV

-4926 VISRRTYNTTP
+4926 VINRRTYNTTP
-4937 LINTENTVQPIGNR
+4937 LINTSDTVQPIGNR
-4951 WWWGGGEVGHLS
+4951 WYWAGGELGHLS
-4963 VRPTFGDLSAFE
+4963 ARPTFGDLSAFE